1 MSMKI
6 VGGCVS
12 IMLYKFISKLYM
24 QWQQRTLSEVLAT
37 RTAKRGK
44 VSSKRNSRAKGEE
57 DGPFFKK
64 GELLGS

>member
-1 MSMKI
+1 
-6 VGGCVS
+6 
-12 IMLYKFISKLYM
+12 M

-57 DGPFFKK
+57 DGLFLKK